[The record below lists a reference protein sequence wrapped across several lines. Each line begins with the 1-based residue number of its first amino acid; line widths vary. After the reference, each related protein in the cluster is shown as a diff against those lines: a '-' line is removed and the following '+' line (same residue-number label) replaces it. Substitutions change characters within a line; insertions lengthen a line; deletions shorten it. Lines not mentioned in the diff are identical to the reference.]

1 MKHLNKYFEGLLD
14 ADFDGPNIDI
24 DPIEANIPLGISGEL
39 WQDDVDRINSLI
51 EPFKFYSRL
60 NELLDTAQ
68 QLAKDMKGIKV
79 DRNSEVNKL
88 ISWAEDSWHLK
99 SLNMD
104 TLEDPRISKIR
115 ALNDWI
121 GKANKNSELKK
132 LIKALDADVS
142 WSLHEI
148 NNRTLGKTVYGY
160 ISWFFISPNDA
171 MKKQLEDLAG
181 KLSKLQPDVPV
192 RFSTNVDG
200 DAFLRAYITK
210 I

>member
-1 MKHLNKYFEGLLD
+1 MAEGLLD

-24 DPIEANIPLGISGEL
+24 DPIKANIPMGIDGES
-39 WQDDVDRINSLI
+39 WQDEVNRVNSLI
-51 EPFKFYSRL
+51 EPFQFYSRL
-60 NELLDTAQ
+60 GELLNTAQ
-68 QLAKDMKGIKV
+68 QLAKDMKGVKIESRS
-79 DRNSEVNKL
+79 DADKL
-88 ISWAEDSWHLK
+88 ISWVEDSTRLK
-99 SLNMD
+99 SLDMRV
-104 TLEDPRISKIR
+104 LEDPRISKIR
-115 ALNDWI
+115 TLNDWI
-121 GKANKNSELKK
+121 GKANKNNELKK
-132 LIKALDADVS
+132 LVKAFNADVN

-171 MKKQLEDLAG
+171 MKKQLEELAG
-181 KLSKLQPDVPV
+181 KLSKLQSDVPV